1 MSIRRV
7 KRSKTFLRRKWSCRR
22 GAEGNYPAHYLLPTG
37 TLGIASLPTDEVG
50 SRQMVMPERSRRQ
63 LSSAL
68 SSSNGNVGHS
78 FASDG

>member
-1 MSIRRV
+1 MSI
-7 KRSKTFLRRKWSCRR
+7 CR
-22 GAEGNYPAHYLLPTG
+22 GKEIEDILAA
-37 TLGIASLPTDEVG
+37 
-50 SRQMVMPERSRRQ
+50 QMVMPERSRRQ

>member
-1 MSIRRV
+1 MTRQEIEDILAAQMV
-7 KRSKTFLRRKWSCRR
+7 MPERSRD
-22 GAEGNYPAHYLLPTG
+22 NYPAHYLLPTG

-68 SSSNGNVGHS
+68 SSSNGKVGHS